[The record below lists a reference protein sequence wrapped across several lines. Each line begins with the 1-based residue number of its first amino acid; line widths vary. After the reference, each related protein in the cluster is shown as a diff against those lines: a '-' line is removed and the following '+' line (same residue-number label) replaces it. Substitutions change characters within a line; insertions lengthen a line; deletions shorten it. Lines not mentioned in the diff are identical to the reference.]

1 MVDGRRVNY
10 GRRARYHKGSQ
21 EGAARVEYRH
31 DGKQQ
36 LEKERLVL
44 VPTVADQYPNAIVLR
59 LGKISRRGEPQIS
72 SVGFWLGRI

>member
-1 MVDGRRVNY
+1 MGGGRVIIREV
-10 GRRARYHKGSQ
+10 
-21 EGAARVEYRH
+21 RVEYRH

-44 VPTVADQYPNAIVLR
+44 VPTVADQYRNANR
-59 LGKISRRGEPQIS
+59 FAFGQISRRGESQIS

>member
-1 MVDGRRVNY
+1 MVDGRKVIH

-21 EGAARVEYRH
+21 QGAARVEYCH

-44 VPTVADQYPNAIVLR
+44 VPTVADQYPNTIVLR
-59 LGKISRRGEPQIS
+59 LGQDLKEGKIAD
-72 SVGFWLGRI
+72 